1 MLPEH
6 LLKLDT
12 CFIRVKHGFWQGSSL
27 KLTSSFTRRGVTEE
41 VRANGLIE
49 GDSGYHALFFLIFLQ
64 IFSCDVIIYQRQW
77 GVILIHEQC
86 LPKKKR
92 WKERI
97 FVWFVERN
105 YVRDITGWVCR
116 QDECTGKLWILF
128 LSWSGIK
135 ATELEFVWIPMCRQQ
150 THRHCAETQAVINFD
165 DLYMWF

>member
-1 MLPEH
+1 MLREH

-49 GDSGYHALFFLIFLQ
+49 EDSGYHALLFLIFLQ

-86 LPKKKR
+86 LPKKK
-92 WKERI
+92 KGEKN
-97 FVWFVERN
+97 V
-105 YVRDITGWVCR
+105 YLCDLYKGITWETSL
-116 QDECTGKLWILF
+116 DECAGKMSVPANCGFSFSADRALKPRNWNLYG
-128 LSWSGIK
+128 S
-135 ATELEFVWIPMCRQQ
+135 P
-150 THRHCAETQAVINFD
+150 CAVNRPIDIVQKRRR
-165 DLYMWF
+165 